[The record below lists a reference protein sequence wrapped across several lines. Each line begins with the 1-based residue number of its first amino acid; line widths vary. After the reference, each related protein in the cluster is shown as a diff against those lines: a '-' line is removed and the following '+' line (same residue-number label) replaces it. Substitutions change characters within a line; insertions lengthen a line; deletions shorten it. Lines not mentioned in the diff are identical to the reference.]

1 MARMLRAIATV
12 SLLVLKAQK
21 LILNHPLK
29 VYSPHDLGG
38 ILNSKGELWL
48 SDSCLLKYQAQLL
61 GETEITLRTCQSL
74 EQREILSTHVRRY
87 LRKIMLPDLT

>member
-1 MARMLRAIATV
+1 MAAV
-12 SLLVLKAQK
+12 SLLVLEAQK
-21 LILNHPLK
+21 LILSRPLT
-29 VYSPHDLGG
+29 VYTPHDLGG

-74 EQREILSTHVRRY
+74 NPTSL
-87 LRKIMLPDLT
+87 LPEAEGNPEHLCEEVLI